1 MSEKKYDLV
10 VIGAGPGGYVASIVA
25 AQKGMK
31 VANIEKRETLGG
43 TCLNVGCIPSK
54 ALLHASE
61 QYENNVKNNANLSW
75 GIKTSDVSI
84 DVQQLMKKKSTIVDE
99 LTKGINFLFNKNKI
113 DKYVGEAT
121 LVNKN
126 EIQINGKGKTEKIF
140 AEKII
145 IATGSEPSNLNNIKI
160 DEQKIVTSTGALDLK
175 SVPKKVIVI
184 GAGVIGLELGT
195 VWRRLGSE
203 VEVIEF
209 LPRVLNGMDSEVSE
223 KFHKILLQQGLKFK
237 LEHSVEKTSLIKDK
251 VHVEIKDLKT
261 SKTDILVADIVLVAV
276 GRRPNTDN
284 LGLDKIGVKVDKRGF
299 VETDDN
305 FKTSVDNIFAIGDVI
320 KGPMLAH
327 KAEEEGVFVAET
339 IAGQIPHIDYN
350 LVPSVIYTWPEVSS
364 VGKTEKEL
372 RNEGRSI
379 KVGKFPF
386 KANGRARISMDLDG
400 FIKVICDS
408 ESDEILG
415 VHMIGPRCA
424 DLISEAVVAMEYKAS
439 AEDIARICHA
449 HPTFSEAFK
458 EAALDATEKRALNF

>member
-261 SKTDILVADIVLVAV
+261 SKTDILEADIVLVAV

-284 LGLDKIGVKVDKRGF
+284 LGLEKIGVKVDKRGF
-299 VETDDN
+299 VETDDK
-305 FKTSVDNIFAIGDVI
+305 FKTSVDNIYAIGDVI

-327 KAEEEGVFVAET
+327 KAEEEGIAVAEYL
-339 IAGQIPHIDYN
+339 AGKYGHVNYDVIPG
-350 LVPSVIYTWPEVSS
+350 VVYTSPEVAY
-364 VGKTEKEL
+364 VGKTEEEL
-372 RNEGRSI
+372 KLKKISYN
-379 KVGKFPF
+379 VGKFPF
-386 KANGRARISMDLDG
+386 LANSRAKINDEADG
-400 FIKVICDS
+400 FVKILADKTTDK
-408 ESDEILG
+408 ILG
-415 VHMIGPRCA
+415 VHMIGPDVGNMIA
-424 DLISEAVVAMEYKAS
+424 EMALAMEFGAS
-439 AEDIARICHA
+439 AEDVARTCHA
-449 HPTFSEAFK
+449 HPTLTEAIK
-458 EAALDATEKRALNF
+458 EAALAVDKRPIHF

>member
-251 VHVEIKDLKT
+251 VHVEIKDIKT
-261 SKTDILVADIVLVAV
+261 SKTDILEADIVLVAV

-284 LGLDKIGVKVDKRGF
+284 LGLEKIGVKVDKRGF
-299 VETDDN
+299 VETDDK
-305 FKTSVDNIFAIGDVI
+305 FKTSVDNIYAIGDVI

-327 KAEEEGVFVAET
+327 KAEEDGVALVEL
-339 IAGQIPHIDYN
+339 INNEAGHVDYN
-350 LVPSVIYTWPEVSS
+350 LVPNIIYTAPEVASI
-364 VGKTEKEL
+364 GKTEDDLKQE
-372 RNEGRSI
+372 EISYKKG
-379 KVGKFPF
+379 VFPF
-386 KANGRARISMDLDG
+386 TANSRAKAIGHTEG
-400 FIKVICDS
+400 FVKIL
-408 ESDEILG
+408 SDKETDKILG
-415 VHMIGPRCA
+415 AHIIGH
-424 DLISEAVVAMEYKAS
+424 EAGTIIHELSVAMGFGAS
-439 AEDIARICHA
+439 SEDVARICHG
-449 HPTFSEAFK
+449 HPTVNEAIK
-458 EAALDATEKRALNF
+458 EAALATFSKAIHS

>member
-160 DEQKIVTSTGALDLK
+160 DEQKIVTSTGALELK

-261 SKTDILVADIVLVAV
+261 KNRYNR
-276 GRRPNTDN
+276 GR
-284 LGLDKIGVKVDKRGF
+284 
-299 VETDDN
+299 
-305 FKTSVDNIFAIGDVI
+305 
-320 KGPMLAH
+320 
-327 KAEEEGVFVAET
+327 
-339 IAGQIPHIDYN
+339 Y
-350 LVPSVIYTWPEVSS
+350 
-364 VGKTEKEL
+364 
-372 RNEGRSI
+372 
-379 KVGKFPF
+379 
-386 KANGRARISMDLDG
+386 RISCG
-400 FIKVICDS
+400 WK
-408 ESDEILG
+408 
-415 VHMIGPRCA
+415 
-424 DLISEAVVAMEYKAS
+424 KA
-439 AEDIARICHA
+439 
-449 HPTFSEAFK
+449 
-458 EAALDATEKRALNF
+458 